1 VSRRKKCRR
10 PLSGGF
16 TLIETLVALSLLSIL
31 TGMAY
36 AFYTFVHK
44 QVLVRENK
52 AFEFDDT
59 FALMQAV
66 SANIRQCRATLML
79 DPSQWVFISKN
90 GDTASYVF
98 SGDTLKFNAV
108 PISVAGKSVA
118 RFSFSCSG
126 SDTTL
131 DVNADGKIS
140 FEELDRNSDGKIDGP
155 ETQDIAWIKA
165 SVSFQTN
172 PEKTIETI
180 EEVKNNL
187 EYDEAGYQTYFKE

>member
-1 VSRRKKCRR
+1 MSRKRNHRR

-16 TLIETLVALSLLSIL
+16 TLIEALVALSLLSIL

-66 SANIRQCRATLML
+66 SANIRQCRATLLL
-79 DPSQWVFISKN
+79 DQSQWVFISKN

-98 SGDTLKFNAV
+98 SGDSLKFNAI
-108 PISVAGKSVA
+108 PITISGKPVAG
-118 RFSFSCSG
+118 FSFSCVG
-126 SDTTL
+126 NDTAL
-131 DVNADGKIS
+131 DANADGETS
-140 FEELDRNSDGKIDGP
+140 FEELDRNSDGRIDGP
-155 ETQDIAWIKA
+155 ETQDITWIKA
-165 SVSFQTN
+165 SVALQAD
-172 PEKTIETI
+172 PEKTLETV
-180 EEVKNNL
+180 EEVKNFL
-187 EYDEAGYQTYFKE
+187 EYDGGE